1 MGIKIADDESPDFMP
16 HFSETNQNPNG
27 IQEELKILIT
37 GDKPKNLLVEN
48 PQSNALAYSKQ
59 MADALEAVSGR
70 AIGQIIKDNP
80 DKKIILLTG
89 LELGIEQAAARRAN
103 EMGVAVKAFTPFKNH
118 GENWSPENRRQYAEL
133 VRKIKEQ
140 GGTIETSDK
149 EYNPQRTQLRDYRM
163 VDEANQII
171 TLHQPGAKPAH
182 QKTLDYAEKHSK
194 TIVNIWKD
202 AEKQLN
208 EITRNFVAESSEK
221 RGFNN
226 GESDSSKQK
235 DAAENQKIRIE
246 NIEIRERITRED
258 VRSKKEK
265 TFLFGDNLTGRGFGG
280 QAKEM
285 RGESNAVGIPTKK
298 APDNKPGSFF
308 TDKEFTENKRAI
320 DEAFKRIPENA
331 NLVIPKDGIGTGL
344 ARLAETAP
352 QTFAYLN
359 EKLAAIG
366 YDNLHGKEIDT
377 ARNPVQS
384 SVNDKN
390 VAAENNL
397 VAGLKEVRV
406 RDGSKESATQT
417 RRLDLDR
424 INAPNLKLLAP
435 TAAEIEALKTDRTE
449 ALAAYAAR
457 LREDYRA
464 DKDNL
469 RGGLKSLSDA
479 LDKNT
484 EIVVSCACRRRDA
497 CHADVVKMAIEK
509 VNGYAKN
516 HRITEAQERNAANI
530 QIEQTQKPS
539 EKPSVRPNP
548 RTARAIA
555 EILAATDADKI
566 LAGMNQTDGRNQS
579 EQASFL
585 GQKSQFVRDVYERGG
600 LVSDGV
606 LIVPQEKLSLSPTIS
621 VATQEYAVK
630 KIGEILRDE
639 AKAKEYAPLV
649 VEYGNKIAGLT
660 GDTETRLKVFASI
673 YNALEGKD
681 VILGEREN
689 SNQSKELSLELRF
702 ENSLLE
708 IARLAEEIH
717 RLEPLDKIEFVPLNV
732 YEQANGE
739 WESATN
745 FSETLDENR
754 IVEAIYE
761 DAVSRDASSE
771 QIQIESS
778 DARMSDEG
786 RAGASEGYERIDL
799 TNGLPQIPEHANE
812 YELHRLFSKTLPEID
827 RQLENGVSVKD
838 VLKPFNETVWQSA
851 KDDALNRLESIY
863 QKQKL
868 AELNEKLENASLS
881 ESRREK
887 LEAEKT
893 RFINAVLTPTS
904 AELREILHLP
914 EEMKFYEAKLEN
926 FKSSESLEASRN
938 EKKSELGEI
947 YHRLETLESAN
958 EAQKPENSFE
968 IAETIALEKANLEN
982 EIAGINRQIAER
994 SVVESNIAEL
1004 RQQEAMRETRKGEKS
1019 IAQVANGSDAKS
1031 SQKIEAQL
1039 QKIGIGR
1046 QNVIVLDA
1054 PGEYRAAQAAAEKTF
1069 YQKTRR
1075 EIANLQVRLA
1085 ETNPVK
1091 DEQEKAVR
1099 RELNQIKEAKPNFA
1113 FRLENSNEIISG
1125 NFSAEVVAER
1135 NFAAA
1140 YVGFQL
1146 KQPETRLRHENERYR
1161 LYAARLE
1168 SAATRSEVMKAASEI
1183 RAENAAL
1190 GMKWKD
1196 SDKNQKQQPRPLSA
1210 KEMQFL
1216 FTEASPRHFTPEMT
1230 VAKLAYA
1237 HAGESRRLATSGLIR
1252 GEIAPS
1258 AEARKL
1264 LDSLGERESRR
1275 ELKDGLL
1282 ATKHFFESLKIPNEN
1297 LRYKNEFD
1305 HRDIYRR
1312 LPPQEKDFVY
1322 ASATQQKENL
1332 EYRLAYKQQ
1341 QFIRGDVSTRENTNS
1356 KLELSR
1362 AEKSFHLLTQVNQAR
1377 ILGERFESANLKS
1390 GEVGERDFQAAQI
1403 VLQNYGSEK
1412 IKSLAGELKR
1422 GESLDGKKLAEIL
1435 VTFNNAETIKNT
1447 DKTIVSI
1454 KLAENNLVSA
1464 DAYRELLERIFPAD
1478 ERETLKYKLA
1488 NSSEKTLESARTKG
1502 QNQTI
1507 EGWRENLKNNIY
1519 AVEVAPATVF
1529 AVEREMSE
1537 QLSEI
1542 NRLQK
1547 NARAARD
1554 ENANLL
1560 EKYAARA
1567 AARIQNQNLAVTVSA
1582 EQKQIV
1588 TVALSRDRAEN
1599 SPPGTADS
1607 RFFQAAQK
1615 EITISDWH
1623 NFAENEK
1630 LIAENTIAIKRGF
1643 AEIGD
1648 KQQFLEADKSKTFE
1662 IRPEVKIQEIYE
1674 NARNAEENRLLTV
1687 AARSA
1692 FETGEIKE
1700 LGGKTVQDLVAES
1713 DVERIRIESADG
1725 ARIWLEPVYKESEEY
1740 DRQALKFA
1748 DELEKAHELSKQNA
1762 PREEIGTAFDSAERE
1777 RDLLV
1782 EKSETATRQSENA
1795 PLSLRLYEA
1804 EIGRAERRLLTESV
1818 AEKYAAK
1825 ILPENEKVLDL
1836 AAVFT
1841 LEERERI
1848 KQRAALDA
1856 KEKLEPKELD
1866 ADHRKI
1872 SPEAQRQA
1880 VATFKQLER
1889 AANVFQLSTDGG
1901 KISEAFAAL
1910 DREAASLNKIRQ
1922 DYNKAEKLA
1931 LLRDGVKADIIDL
1944 VQKNQRAQ
1952 KDEMA
1957 QQTTEILRQN
1967 LVKTGLLE
1975 LTGSE
1980 PQIQI
1985 LSREI
1990 SERIEAKQNLAVK
2003 GINKFNQHSAQTI
2016 RLGNEREGENNINA
2030 PQNQKARESFVH
2042 AR

>member
-1 MGIKIADDESPDFMP
+1 MLVAYCKIFMP
-16 HFSETNQNPNG
+16 HTPETNQNPNERG
-27 IQEELKILIT
+27 EELKILIT

-48 PQSNALAYSKQ
+48 SLSSALPYSKQ
-59 MADALEAVSGR
+59 MSDALETVSAR

-80 DKKIILLTG
+80 GKKIILLTG
-89 LELGIEQAAARRAN
+89 LELGIEQAAASRAL
-103 EMGVAVKAFTPFKNH
+103 EMNVAVKAFVPFKNH
-118 GENWSPENRRQYAEL
+118 GENWSPENRRQHAEL
-133 VRKIKEQ
+133 IHQIKER
-140 GGTIETSDK
+140 GGAIETSDK

-171 TLHQPGAKPAH
+171 TLHQPDAKPAH

-194 TIVNIWKD
+194 TVVNIWND

-208 EITRNFVAESSEK
+208 EIARSFVVNSNAQRIFDS
-221 RGFNN
+221 
-226 GESDSSKQK
+226 GEPVSSKQRE
-235 DAAENQKIRIE
+235 ATETQNIRIGK
-246 NIEIRERITRED
+246 IEIRERITRED
-258 VRSKKEK
+258 VQSNKDR
-265 TFLFGDNLTGRGFGG
+265 TFLFGDNLVQRGFGG

-285 RGESNAVGIPTKK
+285 RGEPNAVGIPTKK
-298 APDNKPGSFF
+298 APDNKPTSFL
-308 TDKEFTENKRAI
+308 TDKELAENKRAI
-320 DEAFKRIPENA
+320 DEAFKRIPENVV
-331 NLVIPKDGIGTGL
+331 LVIPKGGIGTGL
-344 ARLAETAP
+344 ARLSDKAP

-366 YDNLHGKEIDT
+366 FDNLRGKEIMT

-390 VAAENNL
+390 VVAENKL
-397 VAGLKEVRV
+397 TADLKEVRV
-406 RDGSKESATQT
+406 RNNSKESATQT

-435 TAAEIEALKTDRTE
+435 TDLEVEALKIDRTE
-449 ALAAYAAR
+449 ALAGYAAR

-484 EIVVSCACRRRDA
+484 EIVVSCACSRGEA

-509 VNGYAKN
+509 VNDYVKN
-516 HRITEAQERNAANI
+516 RLVAEVQKRDTGNI

-539 EKPSVRPNP
+539 KNSIIRQNP

-555 EILAATDADKI
+555 EILAVTDSDKI
-566 LAGMNQTDGRNQS
+566 LAGINQTDSRNQS

-600 LVSDGV
+600 MVSEGV
-606 LIVPQEKLSLSPTIS
+606 LIVPQEKLSLSPVVFVT
-621 VATQEYAVK
+621 TQEYAVK
-630 KIGEILRDE
+630 KITEILRDE
-639 AKAKEYAPLV
+639 AKAKEFAPLV

-660 GDTETRLKVFASI
+660 ADTETRLKVFASV
-673 YNALEGKD
+673 YNALEGKGA
-681 VILGEREN
+681 ILEERKN
-689 SNQSKELSLELRF
+689 PHQSKELSLELRF
-702 ENSLLE
+702 ENSLFE
-708 IARLAEEIH
+708 IARLAEEMH

-732 YEQANGE
+732 YEQADTE
-739 WESATN
+739 RESAAN
-745 FSETLDENR
+745 YSENLDENR

-761 DAVSRDASSE
+761 DAVSRDALSE
-771 QIQIESS
+771 QIQTESKDELS
-778 DARMSDEG
+778 HYEG
-786 RAGASEGYERIDL
+786 RTSAPEGYERIDL
-799 TNGLPQIPEHANE
+799 TDGLPQIPEQASE
-812 YELHRLFSKTLPEID
+812 FELHRLFGKTLPEID

-838 VLKPFNETVWQSA
+838 VLKPFNEAVWQSA
-851 KDDALNRLESIY
+851 KDDVLNRLESIY

-868 AELNEKLENASLS
+868 AEINEKLENASLS
-881 ESRREK
+881 ESQREK

-904 AELREILHLP
+904 AELRQILHLP
-914 EEMKFYEAKLEN
+914 EEIKFYEAKLEN
-926 FKSSESLEASRN
+926 FKSSESLETSRD
-938 EKKSELGEI
+938 EKKAERSEI
-947 YHRLETLESAN
+947 NHRLKTLESVS
-958 EAQKPENSFE
+958 EAQKLENSSE
-968 IAETIALEKANLEN
+968 IAEAIALEKTNLET
-982 EIAGINRQIAER
+982 EIAAINRQIAER
-994 SVVESNIAEL
+994 SVIESNLADL
-1004 RQQEAMRETRKGEKS
+1004 RQQEAMREAKRSEKT
-1019 IAQVANGSDAKS
+1019 IAQVAGGTNAKL

-1039 QKIGIGR
+1039 QKMEIGR
-1046 QNVIVLDA
+1046 QNIIVLDA
-1054 PGEYRAAQAAAEKTF
+1054 PGEYRVAQVAAEKTF
-1069 YQKTRR
+1069 YQKNRQ
-1075 EIANLQVRLA
+1075 EIARLQVQIA
-1085 ETNPVK
+1085 ETK
-1091 DEQEKAVR
+1091 ESSIKAEQEKTAR
-1099 RELNQIKEAKPNFA
+1099 RELNKIKEAKPNFA

-1125 NFSAEVVAER
+1125 NFSAQTVTER

-1168 SAATRSEVMKAASEI
+1168 SATTRSEVMKTASEI

-1216 FTEASPRHFTPEMT
+1216 FTEAAPRHFTSEMV

-1258 AEARKL
+1258 AEAQKL
-1264 LDSLGERESRR
+1264 LDSLEERESRR
-1275 ELKDGLL
+1275 DLKDALL
-1282 ATKHFFESLKIPNEN
+1282 ATKHFFESLKTANEN

-1305 HRDIYRR
+1305 HLEIYRL

-1322 ASATQQKENL
+1322 SSATQQKENL

-1341 QFIRGDVSTRENTNS
+1341 QFIRGDVLNRENADS
-1356 KLELSR
+1356 KLELSQ
-1362 AEKSFHLLTQVNQAR
+1362 AEKSFHLASQLNQAR
-1377 ILGERFESANLKS
+1377 ILGDRFESASLKS
-1390 GEVGERDFQAAQI
+1390 SEISERDFHAAQI
-1403 VLQNYGSEK
+1403 VLQNHGSER
-1412 IKSLAGELKR
+1412 IKSFAGELR
-1422 GESLDGKKLAEIL
+1422 RSESLDDKKLGEIL
-1435 VTFNNAETIKNT
+1435 ETFGNAETIKNA

-1454 KLAENNLVSA
+1454 KLAENNLVSK
-1464 DAYRELLERIFPAD
+1464 DAYRELLERFYPAD
-1478 ERETLKYKLA
+1478 EREMLKYKFT
-1488 NSSEKTLESARTKG
+1488 NFSEKTLESARTKA
-1502 QNQTI
+1502 QDKTI

-1519 AVEVAPATVF
+1519 AGSTASATVF
-1529 AVEREMSE
+1529 ATEREVSE
-1537 QLSEI
+1537 QLSDI

-1547 NARAARD
+1547 AARAARD
-1554 ENANLL
+1554 ENTNLL
-1560 EKYAARA
+1560 EKYAACA
-1567 AARIQNQNLAVTVSA
+1567 AAKIRNQNLVVPERI

-1599 SPPGTADS
+1599 SLPGTADN

-1615 EITISDWH
+1615 EIAIGDWRK
-1623 NFAENEK
+1623 FAENEK
-1630 LIAENTIAIKRGF
+1630 QISENTTEIKRSF
-1643 AEIGD
+1643 AEIAD
-1648 KQQFLEADKSKTFE
+1648 KQQILEADKSKTFE
-1662 IRPEVKIQEIYE
+1662 IRSSDKLQEIYQ

-1687 AARSA
+1687 AVRNS
-1692 FETGEIKE
+1692 FEKGEIKE

-1713 DVERIRIESADG
+1713 DVERIKTLSADG
-1725 ARIWLEPVYKESEEY
+1725 ARIRLEPVYKESEEY

-1762 PREEIGTAFDSAERE
+1762 PLEEISKAFATAEQA
-1777 RDLLV
+1777 RDLLT
-1782 EKSETATRQSENA
+1782 EKIETAERQSENA

-1804 EIGRAERRLLTESV
+1804 GIARAERRLLTESV

-1836 AAVFT
+1836 TTVFT
-1841 LEERERI
+1841 PEEREQI

-1856 KEKLEPKELD
+1856 KEKLEPKELG

-1889 AANVFQLSTDGG
+1889 AANVFQLSNDAG

-1910 DREAASLNKIRQ
+1910 DREAASLNKVRQ
-1922 DYNKAEKLA
+1922 DYSKAEKLA
-1931 LLRDGVKADIIDL
+1931 LLRDGVKADLVDL
-1944 VQKNQRAQ
+1944 VQKNQGGQ
-1952 KDEMA
+1952 KSDLT

-1975 LTGSE
+1975 LTGGE
-1980 PQIQI
+1980 PQIQT

-1990 SERIEAKQNLAVK
+1990 SERIEAKQNSAVK
-2003 GINKFNQHSAQTI
+2003 GINNSNQHSAQTI
-2016 RLGNEREGENNINA
+2016 QLGNEREGEIKTGA
-2030 PQNQKARESFVH
+2030 PQNQKARESFVY